1 MYSFVA
7 CTRSIPWRIQR
18 VSLGGGNRRAGTWR
32 LAREHD
38 AAAPVTLDRLAACAD
53 AALYQAKHK
62 LVGEFLSVARGLPSS
77 GASLL
82 PMKST
87 SLGFDSEGGSHVTKD
102 RKKRTT
108 QIGGYVL

>member
-62 LVGEFLSVARGLPSS
+62 LSPGPVWPGLFAA
-77 GASLL
+77 GASAFLY
-82 PMKST
+82 MS
-87 SLGFDSEGGSHVTKD
+87 GCNNCDREG
-102 RKKRTT
+102 
-108 QIGGYVL
+108 